1 MANEEALVES
11 EVEVSRLVVVL
22 MLLLLVD
29 KVDFTAED
37 DEVESFVGGFV
48 ITVIFCK

>member
-29 KVDFTAED
+29 KVDFAAED